1 MFLLYLDA
9 STWSKR
15 YTGERGCNVLDAILD
30 EAAITGN
37 GDLFSSAVSH
47 AETLS
52 ALVRFRNRTPLPA
65 AQFGYDLSR
74 LSADRDKLS
83 WLTVADDAF
92 RRCTDLILKH
102 NLNATDAALLEV
114 LADLQHQVQPEG
126 HELWL
131 IAADKRFLRA
141 AAAEG
146 LACLDP
152 EVSSPR
158 EVRELFARWI
168 NR

>member
-9 STWSKR
+9 SAWSKR

-30 EAAITGN
+30 EAAITEKVG
-37 GDLFSSAVSH
+37 LLSSAVSH

-52 ALVRFRNRTPLPA
+52 ALVRFRNRTSLPA
-65 AQFGYDLSR
+65 TQFGYDLSR
-74 LSADRDKLS
+74 LSSDRDKLS

-102 NLNATDAALLEV
+102 NINATDAALLVV
-114 LADLQHQVQPEG
+114 LSDLQQQVQPED

-131 IAADKRFLRA
+131 IASDKRFLRA

-152 EVSSPR
+152 EASSPR
-158 EVRELFARWI
+158 EVRELLAR
-168 NR
+168 